1 MATFNVPVYDTPVT
15 QNRQF
20 QPYSMTQPVQNPNFT
35 QQSPNS
41 PAVGFYTSTPQNI
54 NSVMQPMVNP
64 YSDTNCKLDDLT
76 QKVNMIFDKMST
88 LDELSNK
95 ISTFDRA
102 VQNLFKTVEKVSK
115 RVDDVE
121 QGMNF
126 INEKFEDAKKDV
138 SDVKGVCAGIREDAD
153 SANDAIFR
161 LQKDLDELYTRHI
174 DLQTR
179 SMRENLIFTGIP
191 MHDKFEES
199 ETTEKVL
206 EKFMTEQ
213 LKLCRIAEYDRA
225 HRFETKL
232 DDCDVINCDEF
243 IFSFKNRHKITSH
256 RSGGIAL
263 GYRKCLDKCI
273 KTFDTE
279 CKFVYW
285 FSVDKKVFDLDE
297 NIVFGI
303 VYIPPVNTNYTSE
316 EAFNE
321 IDVEFQRFSQN
332 SKYIVLLG
340 DFNSRTAN
348 LSDFY
353 DENSDDEF
361 IVQHFTDQ
369 FDYTDV
375 HILDNLKIPRERN
388 SPDNVVNGFGRKLLD
403 FCKSNKVFILNGRV
417 GQDVNAKPTSRN
429 NSVIDYIV
437 CTSHFLQF
445 VSNFEI
451 GEFSKLF
458 SDVHS
463 PLSLHIDCQS
473 LIKNNEIENHSVQQ
487 NMIGKWKMEKINEY
501 RKNIDTDKVD
511 CVISKLNTYND
522 KENISK
528 NDMNNLVHEV
538 SDILIDSAKL
548 TFGTNVYA
556 KTMLSNSKKQNNK
569 QWYDKDC
576 NKAKKE
582 LRKSQRLYKKSGST
596 IDTPKLNV
604 SHKIRVE
611 KSEAHSQKLNR
622 SKT

>member
-1 MATFNVPVYDTPVT
+1 
-15 QNRQF
+15 
-20 QPYSMTQPVQNPNFT
+20 
-35 QQSPNS
+35 
-41 PAVGFYTSTPQNI
+41 
-54 NSVMQPMVNP
+54 
-64 YSDTNCKLDDLT
+64 
-76 QKVNMIFDKMST
+76 
-88 LDELSNK
+88 
-95 ISTFDRA
+95 
-102 VQNLFKTVEKVSK
+102 
-115 RVDDVE
+115 
-121 QGMNF
+121 
-126 INEKFEDAKKDV
+126 
-138 SDVKGVCAGIREDAD
+138 
-153 SANDAIFR
+153 
-161 LQKDLDELYTRHI
+161 
-174 DLQTR
+174 
-179 SMRENLIFTGIP
+179 

-303 VYIPPVNTNYTSE
+303 VYIPPVNTNYTSK

-388 SPDNVVNGFGRKLLD
+388 SPDNVVNGFL
-403 FCKSNKVFILNGRV
+403 V
-417 GQDVNAKPTSRN
+417 
-429 NSVIDYIV
+429 
-437 CTSHFLQF
+437 
-445 VSNFEI
+445 
-451 GEFSKLF
+451 
-458 SDVHS
+458 
-463 PLSLHIDCQS
+463 
-473 LIKNNEIENHSVQQ
+473 EN
-487 NMIGKWKMEKINEY
+487 
-501 RKNIDTDKVD
+501 
-511 CVISKLNTYND
+511 C
-522 KENISK
+522 
-528 NDMNNLVHEV
+528 
-538 SDILIDSAKL
+538 
-548 TFGTNVYA
+548 
-556 KTMLSNSKKQNNK
+556 
-569 QWYDKDC
+569 
-576 NKAKKE
+576 
-582 LRKSQRLYKKSGST
+582 
-596 IDTPKLNV
+596 
-604 SHKIRVE
+604 
-611 KSEAHSQKLNR
+611 
-622 SKT
+622 